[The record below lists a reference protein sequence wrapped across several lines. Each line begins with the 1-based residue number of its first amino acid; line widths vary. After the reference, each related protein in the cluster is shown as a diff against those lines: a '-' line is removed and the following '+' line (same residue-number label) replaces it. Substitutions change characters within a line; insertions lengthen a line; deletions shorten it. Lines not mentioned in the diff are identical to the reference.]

1 MLINSGIKQKII
13 LTTLFTI
20 ATQKKTQP
28 TYQLNQQSKAINNQK
43 QSTIEK
49 QMRSI
54 SHNIQTKAK
63 SFFRPK
69 L

>member
-28 TYQLNQQSKAINNQK
+28 TYQLNQQSKAINN
-43 QSTIEK
+43 
-49 QMRSI
+49 
-54 SHNIQTKAK
+54 
-63 SFFRPK
+63 
-69 L
+69 